1 MAQTYADEGKDI
13 SIRAENI
20 HIGENVTF
28 GASVDIQLKGD
39 FIMGDRSHL
48 GNDVQI
54 RGHHVRIGCDL
65 FHSQGLRVG
74 GGGRQHP
81 NASLEIG
88 DRCTIH
94 NNFINV
100 CERVTLGND
109 VGLSPEVSILTHG
122 YWLSVLEGFPARFA
136 PVTIGDGAIIGY
148 RSLIMMGVTI
158 GERAVIGAQ
167 SVVTKNI
174 EPNSVYAGSPA
185 KLIKRITPPS
195 DLEKHALVTHILEQ
209 YQSIAEYHSIAPV
222 IAADYPIIRVNNCQ
236 FNVETLAFEGQED
249 EETDDFRDYVRKW
262 GLRFYSN
269 RPFSSVWNQ

>member
-1 MAQTYADEGKDI
+1 MAQTYTDAGKDI
-13 SIRAENI
+13 LIKAENVQ
-20 HIGENVTF
+20 IGENVTF
-28 GASVDIQLKGD
+28 GTSIDIQLKGD
-39 FIMGDRSHL
+39 FVIGDRSHL
-48 GNDVQI
+48 GNDIQI

-81 NASLEIG
+81 NANLEIG

-100 CERVTLGND
+100 CERVKIGND

-122 YWLSVLEGFPARFA
+122 YWLSVLEGYPARFA
-136 PVTIGDGAIIGY
+136 PVTISDGAIIGY

-167 SVVTKNI
+167 SVVTKNA
-174 EPNSVYAGSPA
+174 EPNSIYAGSPA
-185 KLIKRITPPS
+185 KFIKKITPPTEQ
-195 DLEKHALVTHILEQ
+195 EKRALVAHILKE
-209 YQSIAEYHSIAPV
+209 YRSIAEYHSVRPV
-222 IAADYPIIRVNNCQ
+222 IVTDYPIIQVNDCR
-236 FNVETLAFEGQED
+236 FNVETLAFEGRED

-262 GLRFYSN
+262 GLRFYSS
-269 RPFSSVWNQ
+269 RPFKSVWNQ